1 MSRRQIR
8 RSARA
13 MRERRHRH
21 IRSRVSGTAE
31 RPRLSVYRSLTNIYA
46 QLIDD
51 ISGHTLVSASTL
63 DPAIREEIARLK
75 KTEAAR
81 RVGALVAER
90 AKTAGIT
97 QVVFDRGGF
106 RYHGR
111 VRALAEAA
119 REGGLEF

>member
-1 MSRRQIR
+1 
-8 RSARA
+8 
-13 MRERRHRH
+13 H